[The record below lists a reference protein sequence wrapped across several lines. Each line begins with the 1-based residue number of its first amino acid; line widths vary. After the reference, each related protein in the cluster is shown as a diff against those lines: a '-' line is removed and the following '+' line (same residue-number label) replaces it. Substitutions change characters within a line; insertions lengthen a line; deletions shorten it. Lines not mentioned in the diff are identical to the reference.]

1 MKEKINGRHR
11 AWSWQLRGQG
21 GRVGL
26 FGEHPR
32 FAFHCLQTFRVTPL
46 SDMSFPF
53 QVRPVRFCRGLRL
66 LLFILCSQRAMAQ
79 VYYLDIS
86 KQTLALPERSMYVE
100 QVVDGRAGKPA
111 SIGTIYKGL
120 NDKSAPVLF
129 RQSLET
135 EFTAWLGQQL
145 PARPTDRPVLLCV
158 RQLLVSET
166 VTNNLLGG
174 NTTATAQLAVDLYIR
189 RPEGYQFIGSR
200 NAQLN
205 RPGIS
210 MNADHALHVAQLLQQ
225 CLAVLTVADLTAA
238 AGRPSRSLAQVLATA
253 TAGPTKAAILR
264 AARPRRGVYFSFEQ
278 FIANQPDTAAQVRID
293 TVRGNTLRA
302 KALGTNTG
310 TNGLGW
316 EGTIL
321 LRAKV
326 RANGSLVPMKQVW
339 GFADGNQ
346 AFVRQGNL
354 YRPLNRLRDFYT
366 YVGAAPMDYT
376 ASRQRVLGS
385 GAVGL
390 GGVAGRPITG
400 AIDTPEDDTGQPMVF
415 ALNMSTGYVAPYPP
429 LGQPLPHDTA
439 FIYVYRPASGPAEA
453 QPILLNDHV
462 VGKLLPGQYLE
473 LMWPHFGQAVRLSMG
488 TAGGHTLLVVPNT
501 ATANYIRLLPGAT
514 LTPWHWMPAK
524 QGEAEVDAL
533 ERPGK

>member
-1 MKEKINGRHR
+1 
-11 AWSWQLRGQG
+11 
-21 GRVGL
+21 
-26 FGEHPR
+26 
-32 FAFHCLQTFRVTPL
+32 
-46 SDMSFPF
+46 MSFQFPF
-53 QVRPVRFCRGLRL
+53 FDRPGWFRLGLCL
-66 LLFILCSQRAMAQ
+66 LLFAFCSGPALAQ
-79 VYYLDIS
+79 VFYLDLS
-86 KQTLALPERSMYVE
+86 KQPLELPRRVVSVE
-100 QVVDGRAGKPA
+100 QVVDGRPGRPA
-111 SIGTIYKGL
+111 SVGTIYKGL
-120 NDKSAPVLF
+120 NEKSVPVLF
-129 RQSLET
+129 RQSLEA
-135 EFTAWLGQQL
+135 ELTAWLGQQL
-145 PARPTDRPVLLCV
+145 PARPTDQPVVLLCV

-174 NTTATAQLAVDLYIR
+174 NTTAMAQLAVDLYTR
-189 RPEGYQFIGSR
+189 RPEGYQFIISR

-210 MNADHALHVAQLLQQ
+210 MNADHALHMAQLLQQ
-225 CLAVLTVADLTAA
+225 CLATLTAADLTAA
-238 AGRPSRSLAQVLATA
+238 AGRPLRSLAQVLATA
-253 TAGPTKAAILR
+253 PAGPTKAAILR
-264 AARPRRGVYFSFEQ
+264 AVRPRRGVYFSFEQ
-278 FIANQPDTAAQVRID
+278 FVANHPDTAAQVRVD

-339 GFADGNQ
+339 GYADGTQ

-366 YVGAAPMDYT
+366 YVGAAPIDYS

-390 GGVAGRPITG
+390 GGVAGRPIAG

-473 LMWPHFGQAVRLSMG
+473 LKWPHFGQAMRLSMG
-488 TAGGHTLLVVPNT
+488 TAGGPTLLVVPNT
-501 ATANYIRLLPGAT
+501 ATANYIRLRPGAA
-514 LTPWHWMPAK
+514 LTPWHSMPAT

-533 ERPGK
+533 EKPRK